1 MDYLIICALICQ
13 VTLLSRLERTMFR
26 AWFTPFTL
34 LAWPY
39 TVVTVLAFF
48 FAPVLGFVSLYA
60 PSVFIWMIGLF
71 VFWATGFVIRL
82 VFDSGAGH
90 ADKIK
95 VAPGDIDRAGIK
107 VATWVSVVIMPILGF
122 NLRKALGS
130 VGGLLQAG
138 GYDFKVAYEHGLA
151 AHALQLALPLCVYL
165 LATYRKGRKPQ
176 LLIALSLLFFLFF
189 TQVKG
194 TILSVLLAALFF
206 RTMRE
211 RSKLSIMRLVTA
223 IAISYIFF
231 NAVYLAGIG
240 VSNPSALAQA
250 DIYGYFA
257 RHYMHYLWSGVLAFG
272 EARRA
277 NVGFIG
283 GPWYLLFSPFINLY
297 RAAFNAGPILISGGP
312 LELGMNID
320 PSHIMSD
327 GGTNVYTMLGTL
339 YYYVGSWG
347 AMLVMVALGLFCYPL
362 FLLRNRSEW
371 ILVLYC
377 IIGSWLVFSFFE
389 YYFASLG
396 FPETVVYCCLL
407 SFVSRSIR
415 RSKGIVPSSHL
426 VTAPN

>member
-151 AHALQLALPLCVYL
+151 AHALQLALPL
-165 LATYRKGRKPQ
+165 
-176 LLIALSLLFFLFF
+176 
-189 TQVKG
+189 
-194 TILSVLLAALFF
+194 
-206 RTMRE
+206 
-211 RSKLSIMRLVTA
+211 
-223 IAISYIFF
+223 
-231 NAVYLAGIG
+231 
-240 VSNPSALAQA
+240 
-250 DIYGYFA
+250 
-257 RHYMHYLWSGVLAFG
+257 
-272 EARRA
+272 
-277 NVGFIG
+277 
-283 GPWYLLFSPFINLY
+283 
-297 RAAFNAGPILISGGP
+297 
-312 LELGMNID
+312 
-320 PSHIMSD
+320 
-327 GGTNVYTMLGTL
+327 
-339 YYYVGSWG
+339 
-347 AMLVMVALGLFCYPL
+347 
-362 FLLRNRSEW
+362 
-371 ILVLYC
+371 
-377 IIGSWLVFSFFE
+377 
-389 YYFASLG
+389 
-396 FPETVVYCCLL
+396 
-407 SFVSRSIR
+407 
-415 RSKGIVPSSHL
+415 
-426 VTAPN
+426 